1 MPSRDRLLT
10 LVAATAVIAPLT
22 VQADDKKNEDFD
34 RAPVDCIIVKNI
46 DRTDIIDDRTIV
58 FVMRGKKKIYVNN
71 LPSNCPN
78 LESSDR
84 FGYAVTSS
92 RLCKVDLIQALPRV
106 GIPIPCRIGEFVPI
120 STEEVEELHAI
131 HDQGRKSDKIDVK
144 PVNPSNGDAAGSDGA
159 PKGAEPRR

>member
-1 MPSRDRLLT
+1 MPRRDPLLT
-10 LVAATAVIAPLT
+10 VLAAAAAMVPLT
-22 VQADDKKNEDFD
+22 VHADDKKSDDFD
-34 RAPVDCIIVKNI
+34 RSPVDCIVVKNI

-131 HDQGRKSDKIDVK
+131 HDRGRKSDKIDVK
-144 PVNPSNGDAAGSDGA
+144 PVNPPNGDAAGS
-159 PKGAEPRR
+159 EPGR

>member
-1 MPSRDRLLT
+1 MSNPLLK
-10 LVAATAVIAPLT
+10 LLAATAAIAPLT
-22 VQADDKKNEDFD
+22 VHADEKKNEDFD

-84 FGYAVTSS
+84 FGYQVYSS

-106 GIPIPCRIGEFVPI
+106 GIPIPCRIGQFVPI

-131 HDQGRKSDKIDVK
+131 HEKGRKSDRIEVK
-144 PVNPSNGDAAGSDGA
+144 PVEPPKENPADAAPNGGDPA
-159 PKGAEPRR
+159 P